1 MSIVSNISINLALM
15 TKLNVQV
22 AQLASSESA
31 LLASRAELGAER
43 TNALVERRTRAVL
56 EAETA
61 EFQAE
66 KRSRIPIL

>member
-1 MSIVSNISINLALM
+1 L
-15 TKLNVQV
+15 TTQLNVQV

-56 EAETA
+56 EAETE
-61 EFQAE
+61 EFQASQDE
-66 KRSRIPIL
+66 VKFL